1 MSLIHGSVRLMGFAA
16 LYASLYGTPSCSPWV
31 GDGVGSGA
39 DGSGGSD
46 ASGSSGS
53 GSATSGSATSGSAT
67 GGGSSSATGGSGGS
81 GGSGSA
87 TGGSGGSGV
96 GGAGVGGA
104 VTGSG
109 GASVCADDAYEANDA
124 STSAAPLAY
133 DHTDDSLGP
142 SAWFSKIDL
151 FLCQGNEDWYLID
164 TASLGI
170 AEVNW
175 SLRVLASGA
184 GVCGAVCEQYTP
196 PAGPENTL
204 FVEVYSAATMELLGA
219 EESDHGRV
227 WLDGGG
233 ADSADDLL
241 LRIYGPP
248 EASYPYDM
256 SFIAKSY
263 EGEDEC
269 EC

>member
-1 MSLIHGSVRLMGFAA
+1 MPLIRSSVRLMGFAA
-16 LYASLYGTPSCSPWV
+16 LYASLLGTTSCSRWLD
-31 GDGVGSGA
+31 DGVGSGA
-39 DGSGGSD
+39 EGGGGGD
-46 ASGSSGS
+46 ASGGGGSGVS
-53 GSATSGSATSGSAT
+53 GSAIS
-67 GGGSSSATGGSGGS
+67 GSGGS
-81 GGSGSA
+81 GGSG
-87 TGGSGGSGV
+87 GGSGGSGI

-104 VTGSG
+104 ATGG
-109 GASVCADDAYEANDA
+109 GGPSVCADDAYEANDA

-142 SAWFSKIDL
+142 SAWFSKID
-151 FLCQGNEDWYLID
+151 FVLCQGDEDWYLLD
-164 TASLGI
+164 TTSLGI
-170 AEVNW
+170 EEVNW

-184 GVCGAVCEQYTP
+184 ELCGGGCEQYTP
-196 PAGPENTL
+196 PSGPENTL
-204 FVEVYSAATMELLGA
+204 IVEVYSAATMELLGA

-233 ADSADDLL
+233 AGSANDLL

-256 SFIAKSY
+256 SFVAKSY

>member
-1 MSLIHGSVRLMGFAA
+1 MGFAA
-16 LYASLYGTPSCSPWV
+16 LYASLFGTTSCSRWLD
-31 GDGVGSGA
+31 DGVDSGA
-39 DGSGGSD
+39 EGGGGSD
-46 ASGSSGS
+46 ASGGTGIS
-53 GSATSGSATSGSAT
+53 GSAIS
-67 GGGSSSATGGSGGS
+67 GSGGS
-81 GGSGSA
+81 GGSGIGA
-87 TGGSGGSGV
+87 
-96 GGAGVGGA
+96 AGVGGA
-104 VTGSG
+104 ATGSG

-142 SAWFSKIDL
+142 SAWFSKID
-151 FLCQGNEDWYLID
+151 FVLCQGNEDWYLLD
-164 TASLGI
+164 TTSLGI
-170 AEVNW
+170 EEVNW

-184 GVCGAVCEQYTP
+184 ELCGAGCEQYTP
-196 PAGPENTL
+196 PSGPGNTL
-204 FVEVYSAATMELLGA
+204 IVEVYSAATMELLGA

-233 ADSADDLL
+233 TDSANDLL

-248 EASYPYDM
+248 EANYPYDM
-256 SFIAKSY
+256 SFVAKSY